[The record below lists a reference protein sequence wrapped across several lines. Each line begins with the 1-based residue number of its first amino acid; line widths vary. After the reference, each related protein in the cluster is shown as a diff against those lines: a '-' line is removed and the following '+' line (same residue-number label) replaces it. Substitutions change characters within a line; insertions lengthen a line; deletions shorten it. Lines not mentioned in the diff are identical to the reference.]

1 MTARPKPAAVAAP
14 EDDEVEDVDLAVL
27 DRRTPTAVR
36 ADALAGRV
44 KNARGRR
51 TKQKLIDAA
60 IRCFSDYGYR
70 RTRIQ
75 DIVFQAGVSQGS
87 FYRHFT
93 TKSELLLEALEPC
106 LEELLTVTSG
116 AGGGGGG
123 GGGGGAPSI
132 EGMTQTTNAYFTSY
146 ARNRLLLRLLREAAV
161 IDAEFYERWQVQRQ
175 RFIGRTER
183 WLERLHETGHIG
195 EGNFPVLADVLGS
208 TVEQTCYVH
217 IGLPEQAPRQER
229 IQELART
236 VAEVWFR
243 SLPPLAPSA

>member
-1 MTARPKPAAVAAP
+1 MSMTARVKATTAVEP
-14 EDDEVEDVDLAVL
+14 DDDDVDDVALAVV
-27 DRRTPTAVR
+27 DRRGATAAR
-36 ADALAGRV
+36 ADAVAGRV

-93 TKSELLLEALEPC
+93 TKSELLIEALEPC

-116 AGGGGGG
+116 AGGGGG
-123 GGGGGAPSI
+123 APSL
-132 EGMTQTTNAYFTSY
+132 EAMMQVTSAYFTSY

-161 IDAEFYERWQVQRQ
+161 IDAEFYERWQLQRQ
-175 RFIGRTER
+175 RFIGRTQR
-183 WLERLHETGHIG
+183 WMERLHAAGHIG
-195 EGNFPVLADVLGS
+195 DANFPVLADVLGS

-217 IGLPEQAPRQER
+217 IGLPEQAPRQEQ

-243 SLPPLAPSA
+243 SLPPPAPAA

>member
-1 MTARPKPAAVAAP
+1 MTARPKPAPVAAP
-14 EDDEVEDVDLAVL
+14 EDDEVDDVDLAVI
-27 DRRTPTAVR
+27 DRRTATAAR

-44 KNARGRR
+44 KNARGRL

-116 AGGGGGG
+116 AGGGGG
-123 GGGGGAPSI
+123 APSI
-132 EGMTQTTNAYFTSY
+132 EAMTQTTNAYFTSY

-161 IDAEFYERWQVQRQ
+161 IDEEFYERWQVQRQ

-183 WLERLHETGHIG
+183 WLERLHDAGHIG
-195 EGNFPVLADVLGS
+195 AGNFPVLADVLGS

-229 IQELART
+229 IQELALT

-243 SLPPLAPSA
+243 SLPPRAASA

>member
-1 MTARPKPAAVAAP
+1 MTMAARPKPATAAVP
-14 EDDEVEDVDLAVL
+14 EDDVVADAGVAVL
-27 DRRTPTAVR
+27 DRHAAV
-36 ADALAGRV
+36 AGRV

-123 GGGGGAPSI
+123 APSLDA
-132 EGMTQTTNAYFTSY
+132 MMQVTSAYFTSY

-161 IDAEFYERWQVQRQ
+161 IDEEFYERWQLQRQ
-175 RFIGRTER
+175 RFIGRTQR
-183 WLERLHETGHIG
+183 WMERLHAAGHIG
-195 EGNFPVLADVLGS
+195 AGNFPILADVLGS

-217 IGLPEQAPRQER
+217 IGLPEQAPRQEE

-236 VAEVWFR
+236 VADVWFR
-243 SLPPLAPSA
+243 SLPPRAPAA

>member
-1 MTARPKPAAVAAP
+1 MSMATRLKPTTAVEPADDDVDDAEPAVA
-14 EDDEVEDVDLAVL
+14 
-27 DRRTPTAVR
+27 DRHAAAAR
-36 ADALAGRV
+36 ADAVAGRV

-123 GGGGGAPSI
+123 GAPNLEAMMQVTS
-132 EGMTQTTNAYFTSY
+132 AYFTSY

-161 IDAEFYERWQVQRQ
+161 IDAEFYERWQRQRQ

-183 WLERLHETGHIG
+183 WMERLYAAGHIG
-195 EGNFPVLADVLGS
+195 EGNFPILADVLGS

-243 SLPPLAPSA
+243 SLPPPAPAT

>member
-1 MTARPKPAAVAAP
+1 VTDP
-14 EDDEVEDVDLAVL
+14 EDDVDDVALAVL
-27 DRRTPTAVR
+27 DRHAATGGR
-36 ADALAGRV
+36 ADAVAGRV

-51 TKQKLIDAA
+51 TKQKLIEAA

-93 TKSELLLEALEPC
+93 TKGELLLEALEPC

-116 AGGGGGG
+116 AGGGGG
-123 GGGGGAPSI
+123 APSL
-132 EGMTQTTNAYFTSY
+132 EAMMQVTSAYFTSY

-161 IDAEFYERWQVQRQ
+161 IDAEFYERWQNQRQ
-175 RFIGRTER
+175 RFIGRTQR
-183 WLERLHETGHIG
+183 WMERLHAGGHIG

-217 IGLPEQAPRQER
+217 IGLPEQAPRQEQ
-229 IQELART
+229 IQELARC

-243 SLPPLAPSA
+243 SLPPPAPAG